1 MNCVTENDLRAFHDG
16 ELDAAKRQ
24 QVEPHLTSCA
34 PCASRLREMAAT
46 SQRVQG
52 RISSLD
58 TGAAETTVDAH
69 SALAR
74 FKTQQEAATNPA
86 VLPSLELV
94 RSGDRGVGR
103 RWRPMWVTAIAAA
116 IILCALAFPS
126 GRSLAQ
132 RFLATLRIEKVQPVA
147 LDFSAFDGNRP
158 LGELLSKMLS
168 DKVVITADEKV
179 QRADSAKDAS
189 TLAGFPA
196 QLIGARTDA
205 PKFTVQGQHA
215 FHMTVD
221 RERLQD
227 VVDQAGR
234 PDLLVPAKIDG
245 ATVSVSVPRS
255 IAVEYGDCGR
265 HLAKDGEA
273 PARTPQ
279 ERHEWG
285 QEEAGANACLE
296 LIEAPA
302 PQVNVPDDLN
312 IQQLAEIAF
321 QLTRMSPTQARELAQ
336 TIDWKTTLVLPIPRF
351 AGSYS
356 QVSVNGVQGT
366 LINNSG
372 RRGPGYAL
380 IWVKNGIIY
389 GLIGHGEAS
398 DAVALANSLQ

>member
-1 MNCVTENDLRAFHDG
+1 MNCVTENDLRAYHDG
-16 ELDAAKRQ
+16 ELDAAARQ
-24 QVEPHLTSCA
+24 EIEAHLANCA

-74 FKTQQEAATNPA
+74 FKAQQEATNPA
-86 VLPSLELV
+86 VLPTPELV
-94 RSGDRGVGR
+94 RSGDRGVSR
-103 RWRPMWVTAIAAA
+103 RWRPAWVTAIAAA

-147 LDFSAFDGNRP
+147 LDFSTFEGNRP

-189 TLAGFPA
+189 TLAGFPV
-196 QLIGARTDA
+196 QLIEARTDA

-265 HLAKDGEA
+265 HVAKDGET

-285 QEEAGANACLE
+285 QEEAGTNTCLE

-321 QLTRMSPTQARELAQ
+321 QLTRMSPTQARQLAQ

-356 QVSVNGVQGT
+356 QVNVNGVQGT
-366 LINNSG
+366 LINTSG